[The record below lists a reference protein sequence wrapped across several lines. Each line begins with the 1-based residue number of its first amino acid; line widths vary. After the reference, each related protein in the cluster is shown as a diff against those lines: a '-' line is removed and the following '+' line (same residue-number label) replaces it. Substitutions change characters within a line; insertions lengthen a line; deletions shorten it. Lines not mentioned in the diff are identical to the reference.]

1 MAMARTGRAWR
12 VVPWLFEIAAII
24 SVALILMLPILDY
37 DRRERM
43 AQFLHPS
50 AENMRALQAK
60 QRQEFLVRLG
70 FATPTTIAALLI
82 AFRLR
87 SKPAIDP
94 A

>member
-1 MAMARTGRAWR
+1 MAKTGRAWHA
-12 VVPWLFEIAAII
+12 VLWIFEIAAII
-24 SVALILMLPILDY
+24 LVTLILMLPILDY

-50 AENMRALQAK
+50 AENTRGLQAK

-70 FATPTTIAALLI
+70 FATPIAIVALLL

-87 SKPAIDP
+87 SKPAKDP